1 MYLYNSSQ
9 HCILIITSTFWIPNG
24 VKQKH
29 NHKIPW
35 IYKVPFP
42 PLKELTTVF
51 ISICSSVFSASLEVT
66 CFNAFM
72 SQN

>member
-42 PLKELTTVF
+42 PPQRAYNSFHIYLLICLF
-51 ISICSSVFSASLEVT
+51 SIPRGYLL
-66 CFNAFM
+66 
-72 SQN
+72 